1 MFVYAWMC
9 ALTHFSYYKFKVDY
23 IFLPEELSAWM
34 ENKYCKV
41 PLSKVSVVWERWFKF
56 IVYLFVVNI
65 CSVQTLYK
73 HWTGWP
79 LNRMILSKYWKE
91 VDEIWILP
99 GKTHEEKC
107 VCFLFACRKHVLLV
121 SWFARFALYVFD
133 LNLLLKVLAIICYV
147 NYCNFCSCSDS
158 DPSFVTLSFIFW
170 YYHVVIKIK
179 LVFLSV
185 LSQHP
190 CYTSQ
195 LFFWRDC

>member
-1 MFVYAWMC
+1 MRWKHLPSSFFTFTLRKREKIIVKTILKCLLNMFVYAWMC

-91 VDEIWILP
+91 ADEIWILP
-99 GKTHEEKC
+99 GKTREEKC

-121 SWFARFALYVFD
+121 SWFARFAL
-133 LNLLLKVLAIICYV
+133 C
-147 NYCNFCSCSDS
+147 
-158 DPSFVTLSFIFW
+158 FW
-170 YYHVVIKIK
+170 
-179 LVFLSV
+179 FEFA
-185 LSQHP
+185 P
-190 CYTSQ
+190 
-195 LFFWRDC
+195 